1 MHISERGIDLIIS
14 FEGFTA
20 KATKCVKSEK
30 YLTIGFGHYG
40 KDVKAGDKITK
51 KDAKALL
58 TKDLIGFETKVNKY
72 NDVYH
77 FSQNEFDA
85 LVSFCYNVGNID
97 KLTANGHRTRTEI
110 ADAMLRYV
118 NSGGKKLTGL
128 VRRRTKERELFLTPI
143 SDKPLYYKKYVGSN
157 NSLDSILKKIGVES
171 RYIGSWSSRKPLAE
185 KNGIYNYIGSVTDNL
200 KLIEL
205 AKKGKLKRV

>member
-14 FEGFTA
+14 FEGFCA
-20 KATKCVKSEK
+20 KASKCVKSEN
-30 YLTIGFGHYG
+30 YLTIGYGHYG
-40 KDVKAGDKITK
+40 KDVKDGDTITK
-51 KDAKALL
+51 KEAKALMI
-58 TKDLIGFETKVNKY
+58 KDLIGFETKVNKY
-72 NDVYH
+72 NGIYH
-77 FSQNEFDA
+77 FNQNEFDA
-85 LVSFCYNVGNID
+85 LVAFCYNVGNIN

-128 VRRRTKERELFLTPI
+128 VRRRTKERELFLTPT

-157 NSLDSILKKIGVES
+157 NSLDAILKKIGVES
-171 RYIGSWSSRKPLAE
+171 KYIGSWSSRKPLAE
-185 KNGIYNYIGSVTDNL
+185 KNGIDNYIGSATDNL

-205 AKKGKLKRV
+205 AKAGKLKRV

>member
-1 MHISERGIDLIIS
+1 MNISERGIDLIIS
-14 FEGFTA
+14 FEGFCA

-30 YLTIGFGHYG
+30 YLTIGYGHYG
-40 KDVKAGDKITK
+40 KDVKENDTITK
-51 KDAKALL
+51 KDAKALIV
-58 TKDLIGFETKVNKY
+58 KDLIGFETKVNKY
-72 NDVYH
+72 DSVYH
-77 FSQNEFDA
+77 FNQNEFDA

-97 KLTANGHRTRTEI
+97 KLTANGRRTRVEI

-143 SDKPLYYKKYVGSN
+143 TNKPLYYKKYVGSN
-157 NSLDSILKKIGVES
+157 NSLDAILKIVGVES
-171 RYIGSWSSRKPLAE
+171 KYIGSWDSRKALAE
-185 KNGIYNYIGSVTDNL
+185 KNGIDNYVGSVSDNL

-205 AKKGKLKRV
+205 AKSGKLKKV

>member
-14 FEGFTA
+14 FEGFCA

-40 KDVKAGDKITK
+40 KDVKDSDTITK

-58 TKDLIGFETKVNKY
+58 AKDLIGFETKVNKY
-72 NDVYH
+72 NNIYH
-77 FSQNEFDA
+77 FNQNEFDA

-97 KLTANGHRTRTEI
+97 KLTANGHRTRTEVS
-110 ADAMLRYV
+110 DSMLRYV

-128 VRRRTKERELFLTPI
+128 VRRRTKERELFLTPT

-157 NSLDSILKKIGVES
+157 NSLDAILKNIGVES
-171 RYIGSWSSRKPLAE
+171 RYIGSWSSRKPLAV
-185 KNGIYNYIGSVTDNL
+185 KNGIDNYIGSATDNL
-200 KLIEL
+200 KLIDL
-205 AKKGKLKRV
+205 AKAGKLKRV

>member
-1 MHISERGIDLIIS
+1 MYISERGIDLIIS
-14 FEGFTA
+14 FEGFCA

-40 KDVKAGDKITK
+40 KDVKDGDTITK
-51 KDAKALL
+51 KDAKALMA
-58 TKDLIGFETKVNKY
+58 KDLIGFETKVNKY
-72 NDVYH
+72 DSVYH
-77 FSQNEFDA
+77 FNQNEFDA

-128 VRRRTKERELFLTPI
+128 VRRRTKERELFLTPT

-157 NSLDSILKKIGVES
+157 NSLDAILKKIGVES
-171 RYIGSWSSRKPLAE
+171 RHIGSWSSRKPLAE
-185 KNGIYNYIGSVTDNL
+185 KNGIDNYIGSATDNL

-205 AKKGKLKRV
+205 AKAGKLKRV

>member
-14 FEGFTA
+14 FEGFSS

-30 YLTIGFGHYG
+30 YLTIGYGHYG
-40 KDVKAGDKITK
+40 KDVEADAKITK

-58 TKDLIGFETKVNKY
+58 IKDLSEFETKVNKY
-72 NDVYH
+72 NGVYH

-128 VRRRTKERELFLTPI
+128 VRRRTKERELFLTPT

-157 NSLDSILKKIGVES
+157 NSLDAILKKIGVES
-171 RYIGSWSSRKPLAE
+171 RHIGSWSSRKPLAE
-185 KNGIYNYIGSVTDNL
+185 KNGIDNYIGSATDNL

-205 AKKGKLKRV
+205 AKAGKLKRV